1 MRKICETA
9 HLPLILSKRAASERV
24 EGRTIS
30 ATVTMKRHV
39 RSRSTEPS
47 ARQLRVGEEVRH
59 GLARIFER
67 HEMSDPALT
76 DVTLTVTEV
85 RMSPDLKHAS
95 VFVMPLA
102 GAHAAEVLAGL
113 KRGAPYLRGL
123 VAREVAL
130 RFTPTLSF
138 MLDMSFEHANRI
150 NEILHR
156 PEVQRDV
163 SDAAPRDPDDGAE
176 GDGGA

>member
-1 MRKICETA
+1 
-9 HLPLILSKRAASERV
+9 
-24 EGRTIS
+24 
-30 ATVTMKRHV
+30 MKRQHS
-39 RSRSTEPS
+39 RSRTEPS

-67 HEMSDPALT
+67 HELSDPALI

-85 RMSPDLKHAS
+85 RMSPDLKHAT

-102 GAHAAEVLAGL
+102 GAHAPEALAGL

-123 VAREVAL
+123 VAREVPL

-138 MLDMSFEHANRI
+138 MLDMSFDHANRI

-163 SDAAPRDPDDGAE
+163 AE
-176 GDGGA
+176 AEQRAQEESAEDDGGA